1 MALAETK
8 NQGSRYL
15 NRDLSWVEFNRRV
28 LKEAK
33 DPATPLL
40 EKAKFLS
47 IVSSN
52 LDEFMSVR
60 VAGIQD
66 QIRAGYTKKD
76 FTGYTP
82 DGLYK
87 RLIARISA
95 MVGEQYRSLIASLSF
110 RYFAI

>member
-1 MALAETK
+1 MADMVMK
-8 NQGSRYL
+8 KQGPRYL

-28 LKEAK
+28 LQEAK
-33 DPATPLL
+33 DSGTPLL
-40 EKAKFLS
+40 ERAKFLS

-76 FTGYTP
+76 FTGYTRP
-82 DGLYK
+82 DSIKG
-87 RLIARISA
+87 
-95 MVGEQYRSLIASLSF
+95 
-110 RYFAI
+110 